1 MLRAQIAVLFESQ
14 KRQDKNELIEA
25 YNPTV
30 PVFPRSSFVFFGAF
44 LFCFR
49 LKYCR
54 GGGVLESFL
63 WRGGG
68 MRYFAVV
75 YLSET
80 TQTGDNLVMS

>member
-30 PVFPRSSFVFFGAF
+30 PVFPRSSFVFLQLF
-44 LFCFR
+44 FCFC
-49 LKYCR
+49 LKTA
-54 GGGVLESFL
+54 GGFSRAFFWWGK
-63 WRGGG
+63 
-68 MRYFAVV
+68 RYFAVV